1 MLEIKHIK
9 TKYVGAFID
18 WIQINKFSL
27 LKSNHYIS
35 KVLSLNLRQN
45 IISPNFHYQQDA
57 FLISN
62 EIALFKQNYIHQ
74 ITCSGMKN
82 FKNSEI
88 NPCEVT
94 IKHQLLCPFLFSR
107 LYYKS
112 NIKRFFAEQKG
123 RIYKWPKE
131 KISNE

>member
-9 TKYVGAFID
+9 TKYFGAFID

-35 KVLSLNLRQN
+35 KVLRLNLRQN

-112 NIKRFFAEQKG
+112 NIKSFLQSRKAGFTSGPRK
-123 RIYKWPKE
+123 R
-131 KISNE
+131 

>member
-9 TKYVGAFID
+9 TKYFGAFID

-35 KVLSLNLRQN
+35 KVLRLNLRQN

-112 NIKRFFAEQKG
+112 NKKSFLQSRKAGFTSGPRKR
-123 RIYKWPKE
+123 
-131 KISNE
+131 